1 MQNLF
6 IRSFRAKTMTQ
17 KTNPSYPAFNPAD
30 MEGLDGLMTLF
41 KRSLLMSL
49 RVALPAVV
57 KSFDAAANRVDLTP
71 AITSASNNGET
82 VTLPELSAV
91 PVCTAGGGGFG
102 ASFPLQAGDTGW
114 VIFCDRDIS
123 LFKDSG
129 VISPANTNRLHNL
142 ADAVF
147 YPDVMGKIKV
157 ADAGCAVW
165 QKLDGSVKV
174 VLSDSSVSITGN
186 TNIKGDLSATG
197 NVSVSGNV
205 SATGTITSGVDVI
218 AGGISLKAHVHGGVT
233 GGQGTTGVPQ

>member
-1 MQNLF
+1 
-6 IRSFRAKTMTQ
+6 MTQ

-82 VTLPELSAV
+82 ITLPELSAV
-91 PVCTAGGGGFG
+91 PVCTPGGGGFG

-129 VISPANTNRLHNL
+129 VVSPANTNRLHNL

-147 YPDVMGKIKV
+147 YPDVMGKIKLS
-157 ADAGCAVW
+157 DPGCAVW
-165 QKLDGSVKV
+165 QRLDGSVKV
-174 VLSDSSVSITGN
+174 VLSDSKVSITGN
-186 TNIKGDLSATG
+186 TQITGDLSTKG
-197 NVSVSGNV
+197 NVSVTGNIT
-205 SATGTITSGVDVI
+205 ATGTITSGTDVI

-233 GGQGTTGVPQ
+233 GGQGTTGAPQ